1 MPDGRGARIALE
13 VAFLAVVT
21 AVLVAA
27 QVEPLWV
34 VVVMLL
40 AWVLVALFEWVAWR
54 DEPHW
59 ASGQPPRYYVPQQ
72 PLPPRPPT
80 QELPVFSLYPRQRED
95 APTWIA
101 PPDLREQLRRQA
113 PAPARAEE
121 LSEELRQLAG
131 WLELTDITVERR
143 GDLAPMLRP

>member
-40 AWVLVALFEWVAWR
+40 AWLLVALLEWVAWR

-80 QELPVFSLYPRQRED
+80 QELPVFSLYPRAGTD

-101 PPDLREQLRRQA
+101 PVEVREQLRWPA
-113 PAPARAEE
+113 SDAPARDDAAEE
-121 LSEELRQLAG
+121 
-131 WLELTDITVERR
+131 
-143 GDLAPMLRP
+143 